1 MKRLKRLCILALCA
15 AGIALQAEN
24 ARPYRVDTV
33 AGDPLKARIYTLENG
48 LKVYLTVNHE
58 KPYIQCYVAV
68 RSGSKNDPAETTG
81 LAHYFEHLMFKGTEQ
96 FGTTNY
102 QAERP
107 LLDDIERRFEAYR
120 HTTDSLTRLRLYHE
134 IDSVSQLA
142 SRYNIPNEYDKL
154 MAGIG
159 ALSSNAYTSYDET
172 VYEENIPA
180 NELDK
185 WLMVQADRFMH
196 NVIRG
201 FHTELEAV
209 YEEKNMSM
217 ANDNSKLIDNTFA
230 LLFPHHPY
238 GTQTVIGTQEELKN
252 PSITNIKQYYKTW
265 YVPNN
270 VAICMSGD
278 LDPDSTIAAIDRYFG
293 QWQPNP
299 SLPQLKFAAE
309 APITQPLE
317 RTVWGQE
324 SESVMLSW
332 RMPGYA
338 SPDYPKAM
346 LLSMLLYNGQAG
358 MLDLE
363 LNQQQRVLGSMAFL
377 YGLQDHSAMILMGI
391 PKRGQNLQRV
401 RQLLLEEVE
410 RIRNGSF
417 DERNLEAIVN
427 NLKRQQMEMLDDN
440 ENRASNFV
448 NAFVHELPWKEAV
461 SRLNNLGNISRKE
474 LIEYARRTLGPDNYA
489 CVWKRQGIDTTE
501 KKIPKPAIT
510 PIEANRDTA
519 SAFLKKVLAM
529 PTKPV
534 NPVFVDF
541 QKDLQQLKTRN
552 GTPVLYK
559 QNTQNDLFSLTY
571 LIERGTNDDKRL
583 NTACTYLSYLGSKDM
598 SPKALKEAF
607 YRLACSLN
615 IVSTKEQ
622 TYINLRGLNSNLKPA
637 LKLLAQL
644 LENPQIDEGIYQNM
658 VSDIIKQRDDD
669 KASQAR
675 NFSAL
680 KSYAIY
686 GPHSPENNVMSTEE
700 LQQTSPQSL
709 VDLIKELLKTEHT
722 IFYYGPDS
730 EKSILDMLNR
740 NNNAN
745 VTTAHEKSAFSIQPT
760 TTDRLLLSPYKAKNT
775 LMQQYANLG
784 MTYNPKIEPLR
795 VLFNAYFGE
804 STNGIVFQEMRETRG
819 LAYSAQA
826 QMVKP
831 ERPEDP
837 YIMIAHI
844 TTQNDKVAD
853 AADAFDDILNNMPAS
868 QPAFELAQQA
878 TLSELRNERIIKEDI
893 LWYYYDNHKLG
904 QNTDPR
910 IHLYQTIP
918 SLKLKDLV
926 EFQKTYL
933 KDKHYTRFLTGE
945 EKELDLKRLEKF
957 GPLQRVS
964 QKEIFGY

>member
-1 MKRLKRLCILALCA
+1 MKRLKKLCLLALCTLSL
-15 AGIALQAEN
+15 GIQAEN
-24 ARPYRVDTV
+24 APQYRVDSV
-33 AGDPLKARIYTLENG
+33 AGDPLKARIYTLDNG

-68 RSGSKNDPAETTG
+68 KSGSKNDPAETTG
-81 LAHYFEHLMFKGTEQ
+81 LAHYFEHLMFKGTER
-96 FGTTNY
+96 FGTTDY

-107 LLDDIERRFEAYR
+107 LLDDIERRFEVYR
-120 HTTDSLTRLRLYHE
+120 HTTDSLTRLKMYHE

-142 SRYNIPNEYDKL
+142 SHYNIPNEYDKL

-159 ALSSNAYTSYDET
+159 AQGSNAYTSYDQT
-172 VYEENIPA
+172 VYEENIPS

-185 WLMVQADRFMH
+185 WLRVQADRFMH

-217 ANDNSKLIDNTFA
+217 ASDNDKLIDNTFA

-238 GTQTVIGTQEELKN
+238 GTQTVIGTQQELKN
-252 PSITNIKQYYKTW
+252 PSITNIKKFYRTW

-278 LDPDSTIAAIDRYFG
+278 LDPDSTVAAIARYFG
-293 QWQPNP
+293 AWAPNP
-299 SLPQLKFAAE
+299 ALPQLKFAE
-309 APITQPLE
+309 EQPITQPRE
-317 RTVWGQE
+317 RTVMGRE

-332 RMPGYA
+332 PLPGYA

-377 YGLQDHSAMILMGI
+377 YGLQDHSAMILMGL
-391 PKRGQNLQRV
+391 PKRGQKLERV

-410 RIRNGSF
+410 RIREGAF

-427 NLKRQQMEMLDDN
+427 NLKRQQMEMLEDN
-440 ENRASNFV
+440 ENRATNFV
-448 NAFVHELPWKEAV
+448 NAFVYGLPWKDAV
-461 SRLNNLGNISRKE
+461 NRLNNLGNISRKE
-474 LIEYARRTLGPDNYA
+474 LIDYARRTLTPNGYA
-489 CVWKRQGIDTTE
+489 CVWKRQGVDTTE

-519 SAFLKKVLAM
+519 SAFLKEVLAM
-529 PTKPV
+529 PVRPV

-541 QKDLQQLKTRN
+541 KKDLQQFKTKN

-571 LIERGTNDDKRL
+571 LVERGTNDDKRL
-583 NTACTYLSYLGSKDM
+583 NTACTYLGYLGTKDL

-615 IVSTKEQ
+615 IVSTQEQ
-622 TYINLRGLNSNLKPA
+622 TYINLRGLNANLKPA
-637 LKLLAQL
+637 LKLLGQL
-644 LENPQIDEGIYQNM
+644 LEAPQMDESIYQNM
-658 VSDIIKQRDDD
+658 VNDIIKQRDDD
-669 KASQAR
+669 KANQAR

-680 KSYAIY
+680 TSYAIY
-686 GPHSPENNVMSTEE
+686 GPHSPENNVMSEAE
-700 LQQTSPQSL
+700 LQQTNPQSL
-709 VDLIKELLKTEHT
+709 LDLIRDMLKVQHT
-722 IFYYGPDS
+722 ILYYGPDT
-730 EKSILDMLNR
+730 EKSLLGMLNR
-740 NNNAN
+740 TPDLDITPA
-745 VTTAHEKSAFSIQPT
+745 ADSSAYHIQPT
-760 TTDRLLLSPYKAKNT
+760 GTDRLLLSPYKAKNT
-775 LMQQYANLG
+775 LMQQYTNLG
-784 MTYNPKIEPLR
+784 MTYNPQIEPMR

-804 STNGIVFQEMRETRG
+804 STNSIVFQEMRETRG

-826 QMVKP
+826 QMRKP
-831 ERPEDP
+831 TRPEDP
-837 YIMIAHI
+837 YIMRASI

-853 AADAFDDILNNMPAS
+853 AADAFDDILDNMPAS
-868 QPAFELAQQA
+868 EPAFELAQQS
-878 TLSELRNERIIKEDI
+878 TLSDLRNERILREDI
-893 LWYYYDNHKLG
+893 LWYYYNNRKMGLD
-904 QNTDPR
+904 TDPR
-910 IHLYQTIP
+910 INLYRTIP
-918 SLKLKDLV
+918 TLTLADLMK
-926 EFQKTYL
+926 FQQTYL
-933 KDKHYTRFLTGE
+933 KNKHYTRFLTGD
-945 EKELDLKRLEKF
+945 EKEIDLKRLQKY